1 MPIVNS
7 IVNPKIQLDLANPS
21 MTLLH
26 RAGIA
31 GLWMTLRQLEK
42 QYPTPAER
50 VGNLNWVLAD
60 CSISLSW
67 QEEDFAVLD
76 WLFKESFQI
85 SDEGLICLTGLNPQ
99 AINIE
104 NKLNMHLGIRNTFL
118 QHNKFFKS
126 AGIESKDLIV
136 DGIKITVEYQKAKS
150 YAHQD
155 FAKYLCNKN
164 GELLSHTIG
173 VTGWL
178 YPGAVVRHSAFE
190 KHTKFEESVALA
202 IALLFAP
209 VACQYFFVRSQIQI
223 KQKKYALVIPEVT
236 DLELFAQSY
245 GNLGNLSYKYFY
257 VSSLG
262 EAGLKFL
269 SHPIATTNKNLY
281 IKICQVISF
290 GKVTWSKQQKTRM
303 EIISVNA
310 TEKALFYYKL
320 SCRYFSEC
328 KIIYISED
336 EKSFIIGNYIQGI
349 IANNLTN
356 NLPWWVNFTLKSVQN
371 NLFQDIFYQNQGFY
385 NMIQETEWDI
395 ESQKIYVQ
403 ACHEALKKRYAKI
416 YSHTK
421 EDEYAQIERE
431 NTRITSQLG
440 RCTNF
445 ENFRKFISEFWG
457 KTGQL
462 STLEEHWQILLPII
476 SGKTGWKIARDL
488 TFIALASY
496 PRNKTKKDDT
506 SKQPQQSD

>member
-7 IVNPKIQLDLANPS
+7 IVNPKIQLDLTNPS

-42 QYPTPAER
+42 QYSTPAER
-50 VGNLNWVLAD
+50 TGNLNWVLGRS
-60 CSISLSW
+60 SISLNW
-67 QEEDFAVLD
+67 QGEDFTVLD

-85 SDEGLICLTGLNPQ
+85 TDRGLICLTGLNPQ

-104 NKLNMHLGIRNTFL
+104 TRLSMHLGITNTFL
-118 QHNKFFKS
+118 QHNKFFES
-126 AGIESKDLIV
+126 AGTESKDLIV
-136 DGIKITVEYQKAKS
+136 DGIKITVEYKKAKS

-155 FAKYLCNKN
+155 FAKNLCNKN
-164 GELLSHTIG
+164 GELLNHVIG

-178 YPGAVVRHSAFE
+178 YPGAVVRHFAFE
-190 KHTKFEESVALA
+190 KDTKFEESVVLA

-209 VACQYFFVRSQIQI
+209 VACQYFFVRSRIQI
-223 KQKKYALVIPEVT
+223 KQTKYALVIPEVT
-236 DLELFAQSY
+236 NLELFAQSY

-262 EAGLKFL
+262 EAGLKCL
-269 SHPIATTNKNLY
+269 SHPITKTNKNLY
-281 IKICQVISF
+281 IKRCQVIFF
-290 GKVTWSKQQKTRM
+290 GNVTWSKRQKTRM
-303 EIISVNA
+303 EIISVSA

-320 SCRYFSEC
+320 SCRYFPEC
-328 KIIYISED
+328 RIISISED

-349 IANNLTN
+349 IADNLTN
-356 NLPWWVNFTLKSVQN
+356 NLPWWVNFTVKSVQN
-371 NLFQDIFYQNQGFY
+371 NLFKDIFYQNQGFD
-385 NMIQETEWDI
+385 NMIQKTEWDI
-395 ESQKIYVQ
+395 ESQKVYIQ

-416 YSHTK
+416 YSYTK
-421 EDEYAQIERE
+421 EDEYVQIERE
-431 NTRITSQLG
+431 NIRITSQLG

-476 SGKTGWKIARDL
+476 SGKTGWKIAKDL

-506 SKQPQQSD
+506 SKQAQESN